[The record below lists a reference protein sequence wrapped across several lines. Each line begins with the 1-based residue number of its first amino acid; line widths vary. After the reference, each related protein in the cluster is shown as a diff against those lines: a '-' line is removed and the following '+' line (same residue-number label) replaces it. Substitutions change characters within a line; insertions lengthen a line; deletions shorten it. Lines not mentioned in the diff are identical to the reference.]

1 MGDLNIDLLKRSD
14 SQAARLINLMS
25 SYASFCTIS
34 KPTRLDA
41 LRGSATLI
49 DHIWTSDISNNTLN
63 IILWDDLSDHFPIGS
78 RFNINTKQNSPMSIF
93 RRRFREVDKVAFNTE
108 LSNTD
113 LSEIYEMHDAN
124 CAYDTFFNIFNTLYN
139 KYFPKERVKVRP
151 IIHQSKAPYMTS
163 VLKDMLR
170 EKRRLH
176 RLAKR
181 WPITYKETYID
192 YRNRF
197 DRQLKIARDD
207 YFKNLLQTHSGDSKS
222 TWKVINNILGRTKS
236 IDKQLIEKTNN
247 EITHAEYIN
256 RYFIETVEHLKS
268 QSQDIPEDGY
278 KQYMNL
284 PACQS
289 IHLNSVKPVEVRK
302 YITSIKTK
310 ACGIDDISPDIV
322 KLSIDVI
329 CEPLSFL
336 INLAFKSGIFPG
348 QLKIAKIIPIHKKG
362 NKLKVENK
370 RPISLLNI
378 FAKIYEKA
386 IYTRLYSYI
395 EKFNLISVNQHGF
408 RANHSTETAVTQF
421 IQNVYRALENR
432 HHYVGICI
440 DFSKAFDCLNHR
452 VLIAKLENI
461 GVRGPALKLMTD
473 YLSDRSQITYY
484 NELYSEPAELHCG
497 TPQGSQLGP
506 LLFAIYIN
514 DMVNSSLFLS
524 FALYADDSNADASG
538 PCLAPLIQTVNEE
551 LTHVNNWITVNYLST
566 NNTKLLHLLFTH
578 EKTTFDYILKLGD
591 FIIPRVRHTKLLGLI
606 IDDQLK
612 WSDHTRALSNKLS
625 QLSGVLYLCRNKLS
639 NQSLRTIYF
648 SLAYSHIAY
657 CIAIWGGTWAQ
668 HLKPV
673 IVAQKRLLRTIA
685 YAPRDHRS
693 LPLFI
698 QNHLLSFQ

>member
-1 MGDLNIDLLKRSD
+1 M
-14 SQAARLINLMS
+14 
-25 SYASFCTIS
+25 
-34 KPTRLDA
+34 
-41 LRGSATLI
+41 
-49 DHIWTSDISNNTLN
+49 
-63 IILWDDLSDHFPIGS
+63 
-78 RFNINTKQNSPMSIF
+78 
-93 RRRFREVDKVAFNTE
+93 
-108 LSNTD
+108 
-113 LSEIYEMHDAN
+113 
-124 CAYDTFFNIFNTLYN
+124 
-139 KYFPKERVKVRP
+139 
-151 IIHQSKAPYMTS
+151 
-163 VLKDMLR
+163 
-170 EKRRLH
+170 
-176 RLAKR
+176 
-181 WPITYKETYID
+181 
-192 YRNRF
+192 
-197 DRQLKIARDD
+197 
-207 YFKNLLQTHSGDSKS
+207 
-222 TWKVINNILGRTKS
+222 
-236 IDKQLIEKTNN
+236 
-247 EITHAEYIN
+247 
-256 RYFIETVEHLKS
+256 
-268 QSQDIPEDGY
+268 
-278 KQYMNL
+278 
-284 PACQS
+284 
-289 IHLNSVKPVEVRK
+289 
-302 YITSIKTK
+302 
-310 ACGIDDISPDIV
+310 
-322 KLSIDVI
+322 
-329 CEPLSFL
+329 
-336 INLAFKSGIFPG
+336 
-348 QLKIAKIIPIHKKG
+348 
-362 NKLKVENK
+362 
-370 RPISLLNI
+370 
-378 FAKIYEKA
+378 
-386 IYTRLYSYI
+386 
-395 EKFNLISVNQHGF
+395 
-408 RANHSTETAVTQF
+408 
-421 IQNVYRALENR
+421 ENR